1 MDLNISNMPMSVVT
15 DIVRA
20 ELTGFAEKYR
30 QMGIPAFIVEGV
42 LCEVLAEVRK
52 DRAQEVAAGYQQ
64 MMAAMEEEGKDDH
77 TKDKA

>member
-1 MDLNISNMPMSVVT
+1 MDLNISNMPMAVT
-15 DIVRA
+15 TDLVRA
-20 ELTGFAEKYR
+20 ELTGSVEKYR

-64 MMAAMEEEGKDDH
+64 MMAAMEEEKDDH
-77 TKDKA
+77 TADET

>member
-1 MDLNISNMPMSVVT
+1 MGLNISNMPMAVTT

-30 QMGIPAFIVEGV
+30 QMGIPAFVVEGV
-42 LCEVLAEVRK
+42 LCEVLADVRK

-64 MMAAMEEEGKDDH
+64 MLAAMEEGKDDN